1 MNRYNETKSSFFS
14 ISAVH
19 LKEKNFK
26 CDQCIFA
33 SALKQGLENHIKSVH
48 LKERNH
54 ACAMCSNQY
63 FDKRDLAKHIERHH
77 SNATVYVNVKT
88 TPQPVAVA
96 VKRRK
101 Y

>member
-1 MNRYNETKSSFFS
+1 MKLNLHSIFS

-54 ACAMCSNQY
+54 SCAMCSNQY

-77 SNATVYVNVKT
+77 SNATIYVKT
-88 TPQPVAVA
+88 TPQPVVA